1 MLSSSLALKAHWKVF
16 RNRDS
21 SVLPRL
27 VIPKIMSDK
36 NSVDVL
42 IPAQAEIGPS
52 GQQPLTRTKAAPQI
66 RIRATVLNSR
76 LLKLGFGGCAICLW
90 FLDLDAVHQS
100 GSKVAILLPM
110 NHQFRLKARGLR

>member
-27 VIPKIMSDK
+27 VIAKIMSDK

-52 GQQPLTRTKAAPQI
+52 GQAAPQI

>member
-42 IPAQAEIGPS
+42 IPAQARVLSLWPAASHADKGGASNPYSCNSSELSTFEIG
-52 GQQPLTRTKAAPQI
+52 LR
-66 RIRATVLNSR
+66 R
-76 LLKLGFGGCAICLW
+76 LCYML
-90 FLDLDAVHQS
+90 VVS
-100 GSKVAILLPM
+100 
-110 NHQFRLKARGLR
+110 